1 MIFHLCVTGCKLCC
15 SLNCAKRVQ
24 SINKAWS
31 MWLPGPVSFEWVTWI
46 VALAAGVFD
55 ASFRVFENIFFNW
68 RLIAIDENKRQGR
81 VNLHSIP
88 SSRRYHVSLAPSRHN
103 KWSESLFYG
112 VFCSPLP
119 YPTRLELGSFQN
131 DSALELKIQPDQ
143 ARTVVGASPSTPSAT
158 SNSDS
163 SALGAMYVYF
173 TSSDLWNRHWLLFF
187 FRYYQAA
194 VTTIVERKCVL
205 KERTAVTSPI
215 VSIICSKVASS

>member
-1 MIFHLCVTGCKLCC
+1 MIFHLCVTGWKLCC

-31 MWLPGPVSFEWVTWI
+31 MWLPGPVSFEWVTGI

-103 KWSESLFYG
+103 KWSESLFLWGLLFSPTLSYAPTRTWKFSKR
-112 VFCSPLP
+112 FCIRIRNSTRPGADSCKTFKTSPLST
-119 YPTRLELGSFQN
+119 TRSLRLILIS
-131 DSALELKIQPDQ
+131 IPC
-143 ARTVVGASPSTPSAT
+143 STH
-158 SNSDS
+158 
-163 SALGAMYVYF
+163 F
-173 TSSDLWNRHWLLFF
+173 
-187 FRYYQAA
+187 
-194 VTTIVERKCVL
+194 
-205 KERTAVTSPI
+205 
-215 VSIICSKVASS
+215 